1 MSLALARALAEDAIE
16 QLARAAKDAWGR
28 LTPQQREDLEAAC
41 RDLAALQV
49 DALRGKDVAAEVR
62 IVAATIKAYTHLLG
76 EAAVSAFWARAEE
89 FGRRA
94 GAVLV
99 AVARGGLAASG
110 LPIP

>member
-1 MSLALARALAEDAIE
+1 MSLADTLAEDALE
-16 QLARAAKDAWGR
+16 TLALSAKDAWSR
-28 LTPQQREDLEAAC
+28 LTDAQRNDLERAA

-49 DALRGKDVAAEVR
+49 DALKGKDVAAEVR
-62 IVAATIKAYTHLLG
+62 IVAATVKSYTHLLG

>member
-1 MSLALARALAEDAIE
+1 VSLADTLAEDALSSLALA
-16 QLARAAKDAWGR
+16 ARETWGR
-28 LTPQQREDLEAAC
+28 LSDVQRRDLEAAC

-62 IVAATIKAYTHLLG
+62 IVAATIKSYAHLLG

-110 LPIP
+110 IPIP